1 MPPSLT
7 RAFPS
12 HHPAKAQMRD
22 GTPETGWGDEAP
34 AAVTPALRLAK
45 PGPAARAMGRV
56 QGIGNA
62 NQVKNDLGRFV
73 WNAMAGSAF
82 ASWVGGM

>member
-1 MPPSLT
+1 
-7 RAFPS
+7 
-12 HHPAKAQMRD
+12 
-22 GTPETGWGDEAP
+22 
-34 AAVTPALRLAK
+34 
-45 PGPAARAMGRV
+45 MGRM

-82 ASWVGGM
+82 ASWVGGI